1 MNIQWSS
8 RDRAGIPS
16 LAAVLT
22 VGPMLTGGPHG
33 ACLLD
38 RCDTQTSLGSAP
50 PGRLKKRLR
59 PSLEIADPRSETS
72 ELTTGPR
79 FIGGDQSPNRG
90 ASSSSSPSAVTMDP
104 APAARKATT
113 IPRAMI
119 DRTTGLRS
127 KPLAPFALPR
137 LRTELR
143 NPSNQSDIQLASGEK
158 RRGATRED

>member
-59 PSLEIADPRSETS
+59 PSLEIADPRTQ
-72 ELTTGPR
+72 TAGVAPGPR
-79 FIGGDQSPNRG
+79 FNGGGQSPNRG
-90 ASSSSSPSAVTMDP
+90 PASAASPAAGTMDP
-104 APAARKATT
+104 A
-113 IPRAMI
+113 
-119 DRTTGLRS
+119 
-127 KPLAPFALPR
+127 
-137 LRTELR
+137 
-143 NPSNQSDIQLASGEK
+143 
-158 RRGATRED
+158 